1 MVGTQYLSTLKE
13 SFITFV
19 PKDGSTSTP
28 SLMEKKTGLAFADDF
43 DSSLNP
49 FSEVKNKILNG
60 TDMINGDRKID
71 SPEDISTE
79 DSSEATTTTDAATTT
94 ITRQSKRKRTTT
106 TITTTTT
113 TSTADVTTSD
123 DSYYDVESTS
133 DPTTTTTITTTRRP
147 RRRTTT
153 TEEETTT
160 TTLREFDPTT
170 SGNTIMKS
178 KTHLELG

>member
-49 FSEVKNKILNG
+49 FSEVKIKILNG

-71 SPEDISTE
+71 SPEDFSTE
-79 DSSEATTTTDAATTT
+79 DSSEATTSTDAATTT

-106 TITTTTT
+106 TTTTT

-178 KTHLELG
+178 KTLP